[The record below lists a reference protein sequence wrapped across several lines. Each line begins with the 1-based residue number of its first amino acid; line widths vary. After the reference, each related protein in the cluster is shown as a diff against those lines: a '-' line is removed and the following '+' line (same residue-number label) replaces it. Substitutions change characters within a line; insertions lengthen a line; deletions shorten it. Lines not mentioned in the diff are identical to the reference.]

1 MDYRITNQTS
11 LTHSTRSSGASI
23 VQELNKAKIP
33 IIQTNPPVYQLS
45 TRSSVAACFKILCQN
60 PSWPTKYV
68 GFDTETTVRRAIH
81 RGLVSLIQIAT
92 REFCLIFQVYRI
104 TRGDAK
110 KFPRSLMD
118 FLADSRVLKV
128 GVNARGDAEWL
139 KRSYGIET
147 SGIVDLDQMAT
158 DKGITATSLAELA
171 LMFADDGF
179 GLDKTKDL
187 LKWNFDAAHLN
198 AELVKYAS
206 ADAFAA
212 IQIYENML
220 IGKRNSQYKSWE
232 ERNPMTREE
241 EEAELYN
248 TIKRQHKKGTVVKI
262 EKLINAVTYGRWQKT
277 KPDPLDRRRATIAA
291 VNHYISDGRFVLEDF
306 DVSAG
311 PVASLSEE
319 QLVNLSVKLPG
330 VALDKLLLD
339 VPDVDGFFGR
349 KGLDHEG
356 CNFIKKCS
364 PSLHKSFR
372 NKALIQLYKNSV
384 SSETGEHQI
393 MDVINKLKRCKALR
407 PVGDSGSFEFNSE
420 WLEELEVLA
429 RKEEQ

>member
-1 MDYRITNQTS
+1 M
-11 LTHSTRSSGASI
+11 SI
-23 VQELNKAKIP
+23 VQELNKAKVP
-33 IIQTNPPVYQLS
+33 IIQTDPPVYQLS
-45 TRSSVAACFKILCQN
+45 TRSSVDTCFRILNQN
-60 PSWPTKYV
+60 PLWPTNYV

-110 KFPRSLMD
+110 KFPRILMD

-139 KRSYGIET
+139 KRSYGVET
-147 SGIVDLDQMAT
+147 SGIVDLDQMAGE
-158 DKGITATSLAELA
+158 KGITAGSLAELA
-171 LMFADDGF
+171 LMFADSGF
-179 GLDKTKDL
+179 VLDKTKDL

-198 AELVKYAS
+198 AELIKYAS
-206 ADAFAA
+206 SDAFAA

-220 IGKRNSQYKSWE
+220 VGKRNPEYKSWE

-248 TIKRQHKKGTVVKI
+248 TIKRQHKKGVVVKI

-291 VNHYISDGRFVLEDF
+291 INRYLSDGRLVLEDF
-306 DVSAG
+306 DGSAG
-311 PVASLSEE
+311 SVDSLDEE
-319 QLVNLSVKLPG
+319 QLINLSVKLPG
-330 VALDKLLLD
+330 VALDKLLLE
-339 VPDVDGFFGR
+339 VPDADGFFSR

-364 PSLHKSFR
+364 PSLHRSFR
-372 NKALIQLYKNSV
+372 NKALIQLYKSSV
-384 SSETGEHQI
+384 SSETSEHHI
-393 MDVINKLKRCKALR
+393 MEIINKLKRCKALR
-407 PVGDSGSFEFNSE
+407 PLGDTGSFEFNSE
-420 WLEELEVLA
+420 WLEELEQIRCA
-429 RKEEQ
+429 QAKT